1 MAGLRI
7 LGLYIYILIWISVM
21 NTLYVRC
28 QTKDYILDIVAV
40 RAGMRINK
48 VNSVKKD
55 AFSQHNI
62 SNAEYKGILIIIY
75 KYKYTFGLAVVGG

>member
-1 MAGLRI
+1 MISEGCL
-7 LGLYIYILIWISVM
+7 LYILIWISVM

-28 QTKDYILDIVAV
+28 QTKDYILDIVAA

-55 AFSQHNI
+55 AFPQHNI
-62 SNAEYKGILIIIY
+62 SNAEYKEILIIFTSINI
-75 KYKYTFGLAVVGG
+75 LSVWQ

>member
-1 MAGLRI
+1 MRNVCYCIDVQGIQPYLQVQA
-7 LGLYIYILIWISVM
+7 
-21 NTLYVRC
+21 TKKKKKK
-28 QTKDYILDIVAV
+28 KDYTLDIVAA

-55 AFSQHNI
+55 AFPQHNI
-62 SNAEYKGILIIIY
+62 SNAEYKEIFISIY